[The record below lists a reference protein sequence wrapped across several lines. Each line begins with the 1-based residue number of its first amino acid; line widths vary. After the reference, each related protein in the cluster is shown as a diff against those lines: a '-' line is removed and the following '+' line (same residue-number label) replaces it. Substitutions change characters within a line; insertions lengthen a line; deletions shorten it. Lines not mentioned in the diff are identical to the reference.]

1 MPTQAERASLTDA
14 AVTITVRSRRPVS
27 PPFVFTAMT
36 NHVFLRVIQV
46 NTTLNLRRYG

>member
-1 MPTQAERASLTDA
+1 MPTQAERASLPDA

-36 NHVFLRVIQV
+36 KPRIF
-46 NTTLNLRRYG
+46 TGDSG